1 MILGLDPLQFELS
14 VAEVERGVPG
24 VYAGG
29 DVLVFVRARLREFS
43 GAVDA
48 WILREA
54 WTDFLSQLR
63 RLERDRTGAAILQSM
78 SPDELRVRVFA
89 LDRAGHM
96 AVEGELTSYYSASH
110 GPGTT
115 TLKFGAIEIDPTALP
130 AFVREL
136 ELAAPVV

>member
-1 MILGLDPLQFELS
+1 MILGSDPQQFELS

-29 DVLVFVRARLREFS
+29 DVLLVVRVRMRGFS

-48 WILREA
+48 WVLREA

-63 RLERDRTGAAILQSM
+63 RLEQDRTGEAILQSM
-78 SPDELRVRVFA
+78 SPDELRLRMFA

-96 AVEGELTSYYSASH
+96 AVEGELTSYYSAAHRPES
-110 GPGTT
+110 T

-136 ELAAPVV
+136 ELAAPAA

>member
-1 MILGLDPLQFELS
+1 MILGSDPQQFEIS

-29 DVLVFVRARLREFS
+29 DVLVFVRVRLREFS

-48 WILREA
+48 WILRDV
-54 WTDFLSQLR
+54 WTEFLNQLR
-63 RLERDRTGAAILQSM
+63 RLERDRAGEATLQSM
-78 SPDELRVRVFA
+78 SPDELRLRVFA

-96 AVEGELTSYYSASH
+96 GVDGELTSYHSAAH
-110 GPGTT
+110 RPGST

-130 AFVREL
+130 ALVREL
-136 ELAAPVV
+136 ELAAPAA

>member
-1 MILGLDPLQFELS
+1 MILGSDPQQFELS
-14 VAEVERGVPG
+14 VAEVERGAPG

-29 DVLVFVRARLREFS
+29 DVLVVVRVRLRDFS

-48 WILREA
+48 WVLRES
-54 WTDFLSQLR
+54 WGNFLSQLR
-63 RLERDRTGAAILQSM
+63 RLERDRTGEATLESM
-78 SPDELRVRVFA
+78 SPRELHLRVFA

-96 AVEGELTSYYSASH
+96 GVEGELRSYYSAAH
-110 GPGTT
+110 RPEVT

-136 ELAAPVV
+136 EIAAPAV